1 MKVINLS
8 DLKLENLE
16 GEHCTLVINMECPN
30 LDNSIVEN
38 DKAIYGTLRRNFEE
52 YIDDYTFNKPVLFQV
67 NVQVAEKLDEYDI
80 KSLVDMILSS
90 FNVLFVEKERRKRD
104 YRFGLTYI
112 PEFSQIKD
120 TQLHIMK
127 MVNYKTKVDTF
138 NLVIKFETEGT
149 DDVYYYSLVD

>member
-8 DLKLENLE
+8 DLKIENLE
-16 GEHCTLVINMECPN
+16 GEYLTLVINMKCPD
-30 LDNSIVEN
+30 LDGVFLEN
-38 DKAIYGTLRRNFEE
+38 DKTIYSIMRKNFEE
-52 YIDDYTFNKPVLFQV
+52 YIDDYTITKPVLFQI
-67 NVQVAEKLDEYDI
+67 NVETAEKIDEYDI
-80 KSLVDMILSS
+80 KSVVDMILGS

-138 NLVIKFETEGT
+138 SLVIKFEAQGTE
-149 DDVYYYSLVD
+149 DVYYYSLVD